1 MTTRWSVFIFRTRAH
16 DEGKHWVRGGPIAKL
31 AGIDSGVVSGDQ
43 PRITRRALRKFFS
56 CSLLAAFVLG
66 SMAAIAPA
74 CSETVVVEAQ
84 GNGSSRSNAVS
95 SALIAA
101 VEQVSGL
108 KIEANSILRQELSS
122 SANGLERAFDLTEKH
137 QIEVLR
143 QTGGIVKSYEV
154 ISVEDTG
161 GGSFNALLRVSIER
175 YSTPGLPTEDR
186 RRIVVALPANLASA
200 DPAQLAVMRDALNSY
215 LVQTR
220 RFAVVDRESDT
231 AYRQEIDLLKS
242 ADVPLAETVRIGQV
256 IGADYVLLSKVR
268 QLEATSHEQ
277 VLPITGTKVTRNSA
291 KLSSDFIVIEIASRQ
306 IKWSGQVGA
315 EVAGD
320 REAVVRA
327 AAAEI
332 GEKVVNAI
340 FPLRVIQIVDRRT
353 FVINQGGDTIK
364 VGQSFLANML
374 GEPTTDPYTK
384 EPLGRAE
391 IPIGTVRISRVDPKL
406 SYGELVSGTLPEG
419 DGDIIL
425 RPLPPQQPSARSSGA
440 STNSNGGARPK
451 W

>member
-1 MTTRWSVFIFRTRAH
+1 M
-16 DEGKHWVRGGPIAKL
+16 
-31 AGIDSGVVSGDQ
+31 GIDAK
-43 PRITRRALRKFFS
+43 ALTMSFGRYWATRKFFF

-66 SMAAIAPA
+66 STAAIAPA
-74 CSETVVVEAQ
+74 RSETVFAEAQ
-84 GNGSSRSNAVS
+84 GNGSSRSNAIS
-95 SALIAA
+95 SALVAA

-122 SANGLERAFDLTEKH
+122 ISNGVERAVDLAENH
-137 QIEVLR
+137 QIELLR
-143 QTGGIVKSYEV
+143 ETGGIVKSYDV
-154 ISVEDTG
+154 ISVENVGD
-161 GGSFNALLRVSIER
+161 GSFSALLRVGIER
-175 YSTPGLPTEDR
+175 YSTPGLPTQDR

-200 DPAQLAVMRDALNSY
+200 DLAHLALMRDALIFY

-220 RFAVVDRESDT
+220 RFAVVDRENDT
-231 AYRQEIDLLKS
+231 AYRKEIDLLKS
-242 ADVPLAETVRIGQV
+242 ADVPLAETIRIGQV
-256 IGADYVLLSKVR
+256 IGADYILLSKVR

-277 VLPITGTKVTRNSA
+277 ALPITGTRVTRSSA
-291 KLSSDFIVIEIASRQ
+291 KLSADFIVIEIASRQ
-306 IKWSGQVGA
+306 VKWSGQVVA

-320 REAVVRA
+320 REAVIRA

-340 FPLRVIQIVDRRT
+340 FPLRVIQIVDRST

-406 SYGELVSGTLPEG
+406 SYGELVSGTLPG
-419 DGDIIL
+419 ADVDIIL
-425 RPLPPQQPSARSSGA
+425 RPLPPEQPSAGSG
-440 STNSNGGARPK
+440 SVPTNSDGGMRPK

>member
-1 MTTRWSVFIFRTRAH
+1 
-16 DEGKHWVRGGPIAKL
+16 L
-31 AGIDSGVVSGDQ
+31 AV
-43 PRITRRALRKFFS
+43 
-56 CSLLAAFVLG
+56 FVLG
-66 SMAAIAPA
+66 STAAITPA
-74 CSETVVVEAQ
+74 RSETVVVEAQ
-84 GNGSSRSNAVS
+84 GNGSSRSNAIS

-122 SANGLERAFDLTEKH
+122 ISNGVERADDLTETH
-137 QIEVLR
+137 QSEVLR
-143 QTGGIVKSYEV
+143 QTGGIVKSYDV
-154 ISVEDTG
+154 ISVENVRDDN
-161 GGSFNALLRVSIER
+161 FNALLQVRIER
-175 YSTPGLPTEDR
+175 YSTPGLPTQDR
-186 RRIVVALPANLASA
+186 RRIVVAAPANLDSI
-200 DPAQLAVMRDALNSY
+200 DTAQLALMRDALNSY

-220 RFAVVDRESDT
+220 RFAVLDRDNEI
-231 AYRQEIDLLKS
+231 AYRKEIDLLKS
-242 ADVPLAETVRIGQV
+242 ADVPLAETVRVGQV

-306 IKWSGQVGA
+306 IKWSGHVVA

-332 GEKVVNAI
+332 GEKVVSAI
-340 FPLRVIQIVDRRT
+340 FPLRVIQIVNRST

-364 VGQSFLANML
+364 VGQSFVANML
-374 GEPTTDPYTK
+374 GNPTTDPYTK

-419 DGDIIL
+419 DVEIIL
-425 RPLPPQQPSARSSGA
+425 RPLPPQQPSARSSGVP
-440 STNSNGGARPK
+440 TNSNGGTRLK